1 MSLTISE
8 IEELVK
14 EMEEDSKALKSEILR
29 ICWFMRGGI
38 TLEEAYQLDYESRGL
53 ISKLVE
59 ANLEITK
66 DTKMPFF

>member
-1 MSLTISE
+1 LSLTISE